1 MSNSNGRSY
10 VKYTFFKADKVWR
23 GLSGDE
29 KAEGRGQ
36 FAAILD
42 EFSDRLMVRSYSTVG
57 TRGDTDLLIW
67 NACDELEPIQQLTAA
82 LLGSGLGKYLDIPYS
97 YLAMTRKSIYTEKH
111 RHAGQ
116 EGSRLKITPTG
127 ARYLFVYPFVK
138 TRAWYMLDKSERQRM
153 MDAHITTG
161 HKYPSVKINTSY
173 SFGLDDQEFMVS
185 FETDSPSDFLDLVME
200 LRGTEASS
208 YTLRDTPIFTCVSMS
223 PMEALEMLG

>member
-1 MSNSNGRSY
+1 MSENNGRSY
-10 VKYTFFKADKVWR
+10 VKYTFFKADNAWR
-23 GLSGDE
+23 RLSEGE

-36 FAAILD
+36 FGAILD
-42 EFSDRLMVRSYSTVG
+42 EYSDTLMARTYSTVG

-67 NACDELEPIQQLTAA
+67 NACDELEPIQQLTSA
-82 LLGSGLGKYLDIPYS
+82 LLGSGLGRYLDIPYS

-111 RHAGQ
+111 KHEGQ

>member
-1 MSNSNGRSY
+1 MSESNGRSY
-10 VKYTFFKADKVWR
+10 VKYTFFKADKAWR
-23 GLSGDE
+23 GLSGRE
-29 KAEGRGQ
+29 KEEGRGQ

-42 EFSDRLMVRSYSTVG
+42 EYSDRLMARSYSTVG
-57 TRGDTDLLIW
+57 TRGDVDLLIW
-67 NACDELEPIQQLTAA
+67 NACDELEPIQQLTSA
-82 LLGSGLGKYLDIPYS
+82 LLRSGLGRYLDIPYS

-111 RHAGQ
+111 RHEGQ

-138 TRAWYMLDKSERQRM
+138 TRAWYMLEKAERQRM

-161 HKYPSVKINTSY
+161 HRYPSVKINTSY